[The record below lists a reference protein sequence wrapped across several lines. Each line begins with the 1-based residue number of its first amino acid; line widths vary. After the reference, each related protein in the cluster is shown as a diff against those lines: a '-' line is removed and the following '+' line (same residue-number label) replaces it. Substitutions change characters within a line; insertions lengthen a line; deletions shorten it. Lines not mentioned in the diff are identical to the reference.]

1 MRCFDSRMST
11 LPISCSARA
20 ARRRLAAAPAP
31 GDTEADQDAFLDTY
45 QQVLQ
50 YSRAVTGASVTRGD
64 R

>member
-50 YSRAVTGASVTRGD
+50 YS
-64 R
+64 